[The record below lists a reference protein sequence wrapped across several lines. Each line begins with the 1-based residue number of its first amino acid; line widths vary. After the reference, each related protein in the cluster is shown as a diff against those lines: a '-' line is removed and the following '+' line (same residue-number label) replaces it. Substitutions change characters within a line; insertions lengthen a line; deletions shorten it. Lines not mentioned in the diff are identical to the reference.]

1 MKLSKLAILAIKG
14 AELGLKTKIQKLT
27 GVHYATVCRWI
38 SENED
43 NGELTKA
50 SMVKVIQEE
59 TGLTA
64 DQILVDIEEAE
75 ENREAKVANG

>member
-14 AELGLKTKIQKLT
+14 AELGLKTRIQELT

-38 SENED
+38 SENKD

-50 SMVKVIQEE
+50 SMVKAIQEE
-59 TGLTA
+59 TGLTV
-64 DQILVDIEEAE
+64 DQILEDIEVTE
-75 ENREAKVANG
+75 ENREAKVVNG